1 MVIEYAIKNAC
12 VQVLCGCM
20 SVGYIWKARFAFI
33 FAYPGLP
40 GGNIILACRDME
52 KCEAAAKDIRGET
65 LNPRVRAQ
73 HLDLASLKS
82 IREFAR
88 KIIKGRQEDTDFS
101 SQGLELQA
109 SL

>member
-1 MVIEYAIKNAC
+1 MCRLGVFSFP
-12 VQVLCGCM
+12 V
-20 SVGYIWKARFAFI
+20 
-33 FAYPGLP
+33 P

-65 LNPRVRAQ
+65 LNSRVRAK

-88 KIIKGRQEDTDFS
+88 KVIQGRLKGH
-101 SQGLELQA
+101 
-109 SL
+109 